1 MIALAEQPVPDHTS
15 VTALT
20 TFLRCG
26 RLYENRYVLKTPPAF
41 RPGNLAFGTAVHSAL
56 GLFYGRR
63 MAGMDEPLAEELAAD
78 FSDAWTRELRAGD
91 VPVLLDDGD
100 TEDGLRDRG
109 VAMLG
114 VFHEKA
120 ERPVTVL
127 GVEQSFTVE
136 VHDPENGEVLP
147 PLVGRLDAIV
157 EDRGGNFVVLEHKTA
172 AKRYSH
178 MKLRWDLQAT
188 AYSWAVQ
195 SMGLE
200 ARVAFQVLLKTKTPA
215 IELYPVERSE
225 LDHRFLLHTIAGV
238 HRAVMAGAFP
248 PVRDWW
254 CKGCPYAVPCLSR

>member
-1 MIALAEQPVPDHTS
+1 MAVIEQATPDHTS

-20 TFLRCG
+20 TFLKCG
-26 RLYENRYVLKTPPAF
+26 RQYEHRYVLKTPPAF
-41 RPGNLAFGTAVHSAL
+41 RPGNLAFGTAIHSAL

-63 MAGMDEPLAEELAAD
+63 MAGMAEPSAEELGAD
-78 FSDAWTRELRAGD
+78 FSDAWRRELGGD
-91 VPVLLDDGD
+91 IPVLLDDGE
-100 TEDGLRDRG
+100 TEDSLTDKG
-109 VAMLG
+109 VAMLQ

-136 VHDPENGEVLP
+136 VHDPETGEVLP

-157 EDRGGNFVVLEHKTA
+157 EDRGGSLVVLEHKTA
-172 AKRYSH
+172 ARRYSE
-178 MKLRWDLQAT
+178 MKLAWDLQAT

-215 IELYPVERSE
+215 VEVYPVERSE
-225 LDHRFLLHTIAGV
+225 LDYRYLLHTIAGV
-238 HRAVMAGAFP
+238 HRAVTAGAFP

-254 CKGCPYAVPCLSR
+254 CKGCQYAMACLAR

>member
-1 MIALAEQPVPDHTS
+1 MIALAEKPVPDHTS

-20 TFLRCG
+20 TYLKCPRQA
-26 RLYENRYVLKTPPAF
+26 EHRYILKTPPAF
-41 RPGNLAFGTAVHSAL
+41 RPGNLAFGSAVHSAL

-63 MAGMDEPLAEELAAD
+63 MAGMAEPSVEELGAD
-78 FSDAWTRELRAGD
+78 FTDAWHRELEGD
-91 VPVLLDDGD
+91 VPMLLDDGE

-109 VAMLG
+109 VAMLQI
-114 VFHEKA
+114 FHEKA

-127 GVEQSFTVE
+127 GVEQSFTAQ
-136 VHDPENGEVLP
+136 VHDPETGEVLP

-157 EDRGGNFVVLEHKTA
+157 EDRSGSFTVLEHKTA
-172 AKRYSH
+172 AKRYSD

-200 ARVAFQVLLKTKTPA
+200 AKVAFQVLLKTKTPA
-215 IELYPVERSE
+215 LELYPVERSE
-225 LDHRFLLHTIAGV
+225 LDHRYFLHTIAGV

-254 CKGCPYAVPCLSR
+254 CHGCPYAVPCLAR